1 MYYTY
6 IYYAYIH
13 YTMLLGTLEDVSF
26 SIRFNDGDAITL
38 DPRPNNLST
47 ILNDVIALVEPLET
61 RSGQHVD
68 IKLDLSNHVM
78 NGNVMIDTHI
88 YRVLHH
94 LIRNAIRFSPD
105 DSHITVSIQAI
116 PVTSLVTYTDIIASK
131 KRQLSGLIVGAPP
144 TAAKEKFIFS
154 ITNNTITPLDL
165 TIIHNSC
172 HQYYSATV
180 VKQQSTNLGLT
191 DINGV
196 GLGLY
201 IAYHILQ
208 SMGAT
213 LECNTNDN
221 GDAVFTFSLTLD
233 YDSQPSPDRISNSD
247 NALSTAVVHASSKK
261 AKAVERW
268 EDSCKTNAAKVH
280 AIDDDI
286 PLPVQD
292 GMLFEGASEPSDPS
306 AATSSESQC
315 TAVAEEKALRVLVVD
330 DSPLCQRVLTRILVK
345 HGFDTDTANNGQD
358 ACDKLF
364 IEPCVY
370 DIVLMDLRMPI
381 MDGLT
386 ATKLCREKDHLNHV
400 PIVVVTAELGND
412 IREQALGA
420 GANEMLSK
428 PVHSNSIT
436 TTIKTLIA
444 DSKNHTNKGKNV
456 FTGDIAPMHDSSTM
470 TST

>member
-1 MYYTY
+1 MC
-6 IYYAYIH
+6 ILHI
-13 YTMLLGTLEDVSF
+13 GTLEDVSF
-26 SIRFNDGDAITL
+26 SIRFNDGDTITL

-47 ILNDVIALVEPLET
+47 ILNDVVALVQPLET
-61 RSGQHVD
+61 RSGQQVD
-68 IKLDLSNHVM
+68 IKLDLSNNVM
-78 NGNVMIDTHI
+78 NGNVLIDTHI
-88 YRVLHH
+88 YRVLYH

-116 PVTSLVTYTDIIASK
+116 PVTSPVTYTDIIASK
-131 KRQLSGLIVGAPP
+131 KRQLSGLLVGAPP
-144 TAAKEKFIFS
+144 TAAKEKFIFT

-165 TIIHNSC
+165 AIIHNSC

-191 DINGV
+191 NINGV

-221 GDAVFTFSLTLD
+221 GDAVFTFSLALD
-233 YDSQPSPDRISNSD
+233 YDSHPSPSRVSDSN
-247 NALSTAVVHASSKK
+247 LSSTVVHASSKK
-261 AKAVERW
+261 AKDVEKW

-280 AIDDDI
+280 AIDDDTASLV
-286 PLPVQD
+286 PD
-292 GMLFEGASEPSDPS
+292 SMLVEGASEPS

-315 TAVAEEKALRVLVVD
+315 SAVAEDKPLRVLVVD
-330 DSPLCQRVLTRILVK
+330 DSPLCQRVLTRILNK

-370 DIVLMDLRMPI
+370 DIVLMDLRMPL

-412 IREQALGA
+412 IREQALSA

-436 TTIKTLIA
+436 TTIKALIA
-444 DSKNHTNKGKNV
+444 DRNNHTNKGKNV
-456 FTGDIAPMHDSSTM
+456 FTGDIAPIHDSST
-470 TST
+470 TIST